1 MSVPFR
7 HFTAPDLFGA
17 PVQVEFRW
25 IQNGIAIR
33 HADTVD
39 VKFEIAMDG
48 QREEKVIALPHP
60 LVLQVSAE
68 TGHPVT
74 DPWCCRL
81 AALHLKYMIESGD
94 DLEKSLV
101 TLTADQMSQYAK
113 QLKVEFTETHS
124 FV

>member
-7 HFTAPDLFGA
+7 YFTTPDLFGA

-39 VKFEIAMDG
+39 VKFEIVSEG
-48 QREEKVIALPHP
+48 QREEKILALPHP
-60 LVLQVSAE
+60 VLLRVASE

-74 DPWCCRL
+74 DPWCSRL
-81 AALHLKYMIESGD
+81 AALHLRYMMETGD
-94 DLEKSLV
+94 DLEKPLV
-101 TLTADQMSQYAK
+101 TLTAQQIARYAE
-113 QLKVEFTETHS
+113 QLNAELTQAND

>member
-17 PVQVEFRW
+17 PIQVEFRW
-25 IQNGIAIR
+25 IQNGVAIR

-39 VKFEIAMDG
+39 VKFEIVTEG

-60 LVLQVSAE
+60 SVLQVSAE

-74 DPWCCRL
+74 DPWCSRI

-101 TLTADQMSQYAK
+101 TLTAEQMSEYAK
-113 QLKVEFTETHS
+113 QLKPELTETHS

>member
-7 HFTAPDLFGA
+7 HFTTPDLFGT

-39 VKFEIAMDG
+39 VKFEIVSEG
-48 QREEKVIALPHP
+48 QREEKILALPHP
-60 LVLQVSAE
+60 VLLRVSSEA
-68 TGHPVT
+68 GHPVT
-74 DPWCCRL
+74 DPWCSRL
-81 AALHLKYMIESGD
+81 AALHLRYMMDTGD
-94 DLEKSLV
+94 DLEKPLV
-101 TLTADQMSQYAK
+101 TLTAQQISRYAE
-113 QLKVEFTETHS
+113 QLKTELAQAND

>member
-7 HFTAPDLFGA
+7 QFTAPDLFGA

-33 HADTVD
+33 HADTVA
-39 VKFEIAMDG
+39 VKFEIVTEG

-60 LVLQVSAE
+60 FVLQASAD

-74 DPWCCRL
+74 DPWCSRI

-101 TLTADQMSQYAK
+101 TLTAAQVSEYAK
-113 QLKVEFTETHS
+113 QLKPELTETYS

>member
-1 MSVPFR
+1 MTVPFR
-7 HFTAPDLFGA
+7 QFTAPDLFGA

-39 VKFEIAMDG
+39 VKFEIVSEG
-48 QREEKVIALPHP
+48 QRDEKVIALPHP
-60 LVLQVSAE
+60 SLLQVAAE
-68 TGHPVT
+68 TGHPIT
-74 DPWCCRL
+74 DPWCSRI

-101 TLTADQMSQYAK
+101 SLTRDQMSEYAK
-113 QLKVEFTETHS
+113 QLKPELSEAY
-124 FV
+124 

>member
-7 HFTAPDLFGA
+7 YFTTPDLFGS

-39 VKFEIAMDG
+39 VKFEIVSEG
-48 QREEKVIALPHP
+48 QREEKILALPHP
-60 LVLQVSAE
+60 VLLRVASE

-74 DPWCCRL
+74 DPWCSRL
-81 AALHLKYMIESGD
+81 AALHLRYMMETGD
-94 DLEKSLV
+94 DLEKPLV
-101 TLTADQMSQYAK
+101 TLTAQQIARYAE
-113 QLKVEFTETHS
+113 QLNAELTQAND